1 MSHNANQVFLEHYYE
16 VGLAMGLSEE
26 EASEY
31 AKEKFDEYSR

>member
-26 EASEY
+26 EAIEY
-31 AKEKFDEYSR
+31 ANEKFDECS

>member
-26 EASEY
+26 EAKDY
-31 AKEKFDEYSR
+31 AYEKFDECR